1 MDTPKKPLVVAA
13 SSTIA
18 SPLTVITTST
28 TNTITS
34 AAETA
39 TTGGKEKLT
48 DSQRNIQKF
57 WPAVLREVQLVD
69 NVEPGNQLLPLAR
82 IKKIMKLDEDVKMI
96 SSDAPLLFAKAI
108 EIFIQ
113 ELTLRA
119 WLHTEHNKRRTLQR
133 SDIAMAI
140 TKYDQFDFLIDIV
153 PRDEI
158 KVYKK
163 EFEGKVEG
171 QSGGTTADN
180 GAGNSSSTNGS
191 EDMQYFFQLSQQHQ
205 KVTLQ
210 HATKGSIGAL
220 TNGGTVFDLAT
231 VIGATGSQQ
240 LLHAATASTMATT
253 QQEKM
258 LSTGGESQAGVST
271 SVSSLQQQQP
281 SSQTTIQTA
290 TGQSIILANG
300 SATAGGVPNG
310 SNTSSNQ
317 LVSANQ
323 SLQLLQHV
331 MTPTGEITQIPLN
344 FIRTAGSG
352 GTPNTGQPIFIQ
364 TAPMQAGP
372 TIIHTGPTGV
382 FLSANQLQQLQQQQ
396 QQHQQQQAQQQQ
408 QSHHHHQTQHQH
420 QSQLQ
425 NNHQHQRD

>member
-13 SSTIA
+13 SATIP
-18 SPLTVITTST
+18 SPLTVVKTTTS
-28 TNTITS
+28 NSITS
-34 AAETA
+34 ASESSS
-39 TTGGKEKLT
+39 TGGKEKLS

-57 WPAVLREVQLVD
+57 WPAVLREIQQVD
-69 NVEPGNQLLPLAR
+69 NVEPGNQVLPLAR

-163 EFEGKVEG
+163 EFEGKSADG
-171 QSGGTTADN
+171 ASGGTAADN

-231 VIGATGSQQ
+231 VIGAAGSQQ
-240 LLHAATASTMATT
+240 LLHATSASTMSTT

-258 LSTGGESQAGVST
+258 LPTGGESQAGVST
-271 SVSSLQQQQP
+271 PVSTLQQQHP

-300 SATAGGVPNG
+300 SATAGTVPNG
-310 SNTSSNQ
+310 STTSTNQ
-317 LVSANQ
+317 LVSTNQ

-382 FLSANQLQQLQQQQ
+382 FLSANQLQQFQQQQ
-396 QQHQQQQAQQQQ
+396 QQQQQQ
-408 QSHHHHQTQHQH
+408 QTQQQQQQQNHH

>member
-1 MDTPKKPLVVAA
+1 MDSPKKPLGVATSA
-13 SSTIA
+13 TITT
-18 SPLTVITTST
+18 PLTVVSTSVS
-28 TNTITS
+28 NTITS
-34 AAETA
+34 SAES
-39 TTGGKEKLT
+39 GSSCGKQKLT
-48 DSQRNIQKF
+48 ESHQNLHNF
-57 WPAVLREVQLVD
+57 WPNLLREIHLVD

-82 IKKIMKLDEDVKMI
+82 IKKIMKLDEEVKMI

-140 TKYDQFDFLIDIV
+140 TRYDQFDFLIDIV

-163 EFEGKVEG
+163 EFEGKSEDG
-171 QSGGTTADN
+171 PSGGTTAAN

-240 LLHAATASTMATT
+240 LLQAATTSTMATA

-258 LSTGGESQAGVST
+258 LPTGVESHAGVST
-271 SVSSLQQQQP
+271 PVSTFQQLP

-290 TGQSIILANG
+290 SGQSIILANG

-310 SNTSSNQ
+310 NATTTNQ
-317 LVSANQ
+317 LLSANQ

-331 MTPTGEITQIPLN
+331 MTPTGEIAQIPLN

-352 GTPNTGQPIFIQ
+352 GTPNTGQPIFIH
-364 TAPMQAGP
+364 TAPMQAAP
-372 TIIHTGPTGV
+372 TIIHTGPTGI
-382 FLSANQLQQLQQQQ
+382 FLSANQFQQLQQQQ
-396 QQHQQQQAQQQQ
+396 VQQQQ
-408 QSHHHHQTQHQH
+408 QNHLHQTQHQH

-425 NNHQHQRD
+425 NNHQQQRD

>member
-13 SSTIA
+13 SATITKPLAVVTTTA
-18 SPLTVITTST
+18 S
-28 TNTITS
+28 NTITS
-34 AAETA
+34 GAESGSA
-39 TTGGKEKLT
+39 GGKEKLT

-57 WPAVLREVQLVD
+57 WPNVLREIQLVD

-82 IKKIMKLDEDVKMI
+82 IKKIMKLDEEVKMI

-163 EFEGKVEG
+163 EFEGKSEDG
-171 QSGGTTADN
+171 PSGGTTVAN
-180 GAGNSSSTNGS
+180 SAGNSNSTNGS

-220 TNGGTVFDLAT
+220 ANGSTVFDLAT
-231 VIGATGSQQ
+231 VIGAAGSQQ
-240 LLHAATASTMATT
+240 LLQAATASTMATA
-253 QQEKM
+253 QQDR
-258 LSTGGESQAGVST
+258 LPTGGESQAGVST
-271 SVSSLQQQQP
+271 PVSTFQQLP

-290 TGQSIILANG
+290 SGQSIILANG

-310 SNTSSNQ
+310 STTTTNQ

-344 FIRTAGSG
+344 FIRTAGTS

-396 QQHQQQQAQQQQ
+396 AQQQHQQN
-408 QSHHHHQTQHQH
+408 HHHQTQHQH

-425 NNHQHQRD
+425 NNHQQQRD